1 MIHLITEIVR
11 LLLIVMIAVYTYDS
25 FKALRS
31 NTSERLANH
40 LYRKQTTLLYLT
52 IFCSGL
58 VLYLHTNDQRVILI
72 TAAES
77 ILFALTML
85 IYKQIYQYVSKPL
98 VNNMCMLLAV
108 SFMIL
113 TRLRIDHAIRQLFMA
128 SAALLITCIIPLMIE
143 KLTLWKKLTYIYALL
158 GILALAV
165 VAVLGRATYG
175 AKINIKVG
183 PVLLQPSEFVKILL
197 VFFIACMLYHRN
209 DLHQVIITGVI
220 TALMV
225 LILVASKDL
234 GSALIFFVTF
244 LVMVYVATQKPLY
257 LLTGMGMMVLASVAG
272 YYLFSHVR
280 IRVLAWQDP
289 LSVVNDQ
296 GYQICQ
302 SLFAIGTGGWFGSG
316 LYQGMPEKIPVV
328 TTDFVFS
335 AISEELGAL
344 FAISLIFICISN
356 FLMFFNIAM
365 QIREQFYKLIALG
378 LGTVYGIQVFTTIGG
393 VTKFIPSTG
402 VTLPLVSYGGSSI
415 LSTMILFAIIQ
426 GLYKRAFSEGDLHEK
441 RQKKN
446 KRS

>member
-1 MIHLITEIVR
+1 MIHLVTEIVR
-11 LLLIVMIAVYTYDS
+11 LLLIVMIAIYTYDS

-31 NTSERLANH
+31 NTSPEEANL
-40 LYRKQTTLLYLT
+40 LYFKQTILLYMT
-52 IFCSGL
+52 IFCSSL
-58 VLYLHTNDQRVILI
+58 VLYLHTNDQRVIII

-77 ILFALTML
+77 VLFALAML
-85 IYKQIYQYVSKPL
+85 IYKNVYQYANKPL
-98 VNNMCMLLAV
+98 VNNMCMLLAI
-108 SFMIL
+108 SIMIL
-113 TRLRIDHAIRQLFMA
+113 TRLRIEHAIRQLFMTA
-128 SAALLITCIIPLMIE
+128 AALLVTCIIPLMIE
-143 KLTLWKKLTYIYALL
+143 KLRLWKKLTFLYAAV
-158 GILALAV
+158 GIVALAA
-165 VAVLGRATYG
+165 VAVLGRETYG

-197 VFFIACMLYHRN
+197 VFFIASMLYART
-209 DLHQVIITGVI
+209 DFRQVVITGII

-234 GSALIFFVTF
+234 GSAFIFFITY
-244 LVMVYVATQKPLY
+244 LVMVYVSTQRPVY
-257 LLTGMGMMVLASVAG
+257 LLAGVGMMVLAAVAG
-272 YYLFSHVR
+272 YFMFAHVR
-280 IRVLAWQDP
+280 VRVLAWQDP

-344 FAISLIFICISN
+344 FALSMIFICISN

-365 QIREQFYKLIALG
+365 QIRDQFYKLIALG
-378 LGTVYGIQVFTTIGG
+378 LGTVYGIQVFTTLGG

-415 LSTMILFAIIQ
+415 LSTMMLFAIIQ

-441 RQKKN
+441 KQKKR
-446 KRS
+446 KRA

>member
-1 MIHLITEIVR
+1 MIHLVTEIVR
-11 LLLIVMIAVYTYDS
+11 LLLIVMIAIYTYDS

-31 NTSERLANH
+31 NTSPEEANL
-40 LYRKQTTLLYLT
+40 LYFKQTILLYMT
-52 IFCSGL
+52 IFCSSL
-58 VLYLHTNDQRVILI
+58 VLYLHTNDQRVIII

-77 ILFALTML
+77 VLFALAML
-85 IYKQIYQYVSKPL
+85 IYKNVYQYANKPL
-98 VNNMCMLLAV
+98 VNNMCMLLAI
-108 SFMIL
+108 SIMIL
-113 TRLRIDHAIRQLFMA
+113 TRLRIEHAIRQLFMTA
-128 SAALLITCIIPLMIE
+128 AALLVTCIIPLMIE
-143 KLTLWKKLTYIYALL
+143 KLRFWKKLTFLYAAV
-158 GILALAV
+158 GIVALAA
-165 VAVLGRATYG
+165 VAVLGRETYG

-197 VFFIACMLYHRN
+197 VFFIASMLYYRT
-209 DLHQVIITGVI
+209 DFRQVVITGII

-234 GSALIFFVTF
+234 GSAFIFFITY
-244 LVMVYVATQKPLY
+244 LVMVYVSTQRPVY
-257 LLTGMGMMVLASVAG
+257 LLAGVGMMVLAAVAG
-272 YYLFSHVR
+272 YFMFAHVR
-280 IRVLAWQDP
+280 VRVLAWQDP

-344 FAISLIFICISN
+344 FALSMIFICISN

-365 QIREQFYKLIALG
+365 QIRDQFYKLIALG
-378 LGTVYGIQVFTTIGG
+378 LGTVYGIQVFTTLGG

-415 LSTMILFAIIQ
+415 LSTMMLFAIIQ

-441 RQKKN
+441 KQKKR
-446 KRS
+446 KRA

>member
-1 MIHLITEIVR
+1 MCRIKL
-11 LLLIVMIAVYTYDS
+11 
-25 FKALRS
+25 
-31 NTSERLANH
+31 
-40 LYRKQTTLLYLT
+40 
-52 IFCSGL
+52 C
-58 VLYLHTNDQRVILI
+58 
-72 TAAES
+72 
-77 ILFALTML
+77 

-257 LLTGMGMMVLASVAG
+257 LLAGMGMMVLASVAG

>member
-1 MIHLITEIVR
+1 MIHLVTEIVR
-11 LLLIVMIAVYTYDS
+11 LLLIVMIAIYTYDS

-31 NTSERLANH
+31 NTSPEEANL
-40 LYRKQTTLLYLT
+40 LYFKQTILLYMT
-52 IFCSGL
+52 IFCSSL
-58 VLYLHTNDQRVILI
+58 VLYLHTNDQRVIII

-77 ILFALTML
+77 ILFALAML
-85 IYKQIYQYVSKPL
+85 IYKNVYQYANKPL
-98 VNNMCMLLAV
+98 VNNMCMLLAI
-108 SFMIL
+108 SIMIL
-113 TRLRIDHAIRQLFMA
+113 TRLRIEHAIRQLFMTA
-128 SAALLITCIIPLMIE
+128 AALLVTCIIPLMIE
-143 KLTLWKKLTYIYALL
+143 KLRLWKKLTFLYAAV
-158 GILALAV
+158 GIVALAA
-165 VAVLGRATYG
+165 VAVLGRETYG

-197 VFFIACMLYHRN
+197 VFFIASMLYYRT
-209 DLHQVIITGVI
+209 DFRQVVITGII

-234 GSALIFFVTF
+234 GSAFIFFITY
-244 LVMVYVATQKPLY
+244 LVMVYVSTQRPVY
-257 LLTGMGMMVLASVAG
+257 LLAGVGMMVLAAVAG
-272 YYLFSHVR
+272 YFMFAHVR
-280 IRVLAWQDP
+280 VRVLAWQDP

-344 FAISLIFICISN
+344 FALSMIFICISN

-365 QIREQFYKLIALG
+365 QIRDQFYKLIALG
-378 LGTVYGIQVFTTIGG
+378 LGTVYGIQVFTTLGG

-415 LSTMILFAIIQ
+415 LSTMMLFAIIQ

-441 RQKKN
+441 KQKKR
-446 KRS
+446 KRA